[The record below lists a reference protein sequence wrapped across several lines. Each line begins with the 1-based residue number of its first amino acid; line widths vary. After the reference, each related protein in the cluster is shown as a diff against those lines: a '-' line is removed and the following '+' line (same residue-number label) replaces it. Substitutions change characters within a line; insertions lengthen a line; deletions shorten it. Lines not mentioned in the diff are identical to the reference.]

1 MFGVEIGKAVHRLR
15 TWVFAAGLA
24 MVAAL
29 PVIVLRLA
37 HGTGQGGGAFFEDTI
52 HDGLFASV
60 AAVGLVQPFFLPL
73 GTGLLA
79 GEAIAAESS
88 NGTLRYLLVRP
99 VTRSRL
105 VLAKYGSVMAQV
117 GLAVLWV
124 MVVGLVTGWIGF
136 GIRPL
141 ATLSGQTIGVG
152 AALVR
157 IVATGG
163 YVLAGVAGLAAIGVF
178 LSTLT
183 DSGIGAAAV
192 TLSVAIASQV
202 VDNLSTFHAIHPY
215 LPTHGWLAYTDLFRV
230 PVAWDA
236 IVRGLVVDVV
246 YTAVFLTAALFAFGR
261 RDVHS

>member
-1 MFGVEIGKAVHRLR
+1 MFAVEIGKARRRLR

-24 MVAAL
+24 LVAAL

-37 HGTGQGGGAFFEDTI
+37 GGTGQGGGPFFTETV
-52 HDGLFASV
+52 HNGLFAAV
-60 AAVGLVQPFFLPL
+60 AAIGLIQPFFLPL

-79 GEAIAAESS
+79 GEAIAAEAS

-105 VLAKYGSVMAQV
+105 VLAKYASVMALV

-124 MVVGLVTGWIGF
+124 GVVGFVTGWIGF
-136 GIRPL
+136 GVRPP

-152 AALVR
+152 PALVR
-157 IVATGG
+157 IAATGA
-163 YVLAGVAGLAAIGVF
+163 YVLAGVAGIAAVGVF

-192 TLSVAIASQV
+192 TLSISIASQIL
-202 VDNLSTFHAIHPY
+202 DNLSMLHAIHPY
-215 LPTHGWLAYTDLFRV
+215 LPTHGWLAYADLFRS

-236 IVRGLVVDVV
+236 IVRGLAVDAV
-246 YTAVFLTAALFAFGR
+246 YTAVFLAAALLAFGR

>member
-1 MFGVEIGKAVHRLR
+1 MFGVEIAKARHRLR

-24 MVAAL
+24 LVAGL

-37 HGTGQGGGAFFEDTI
+37 GGTGQGGGPFFIETV
-52 HDGLFASV
+52 HNGLFAAV
-60 AAVGLVQPFFLPL
+60 AAIGLIQPFFLPL

-79 GEAIAAESS
+79 GEAIAAEAS

-105 VLAKYGSVMAQV
+105 VLAKYASVMAQV
-117 GLAVLWV
+117 GLAVAWV
-124 MVVGLVTGWIGF
+124 TAIGLVTGWIGF

-141 ATLSGQTIGVG
+141 VTLSGQTVGIGS
-152 AALVR
+152 ALVR
-157 IVATGG
+157 ILATGG
-163 YVLAGVAGLAAIGVF
+163 YVLAGVAGIAAIGVF

-192 TLSVAIASQV
+192 TLSIAIGSQIL
-202 VDNLSTFHAIHPY
+202 DTLSTLHAIHPY
-215 LPTHGWLAYTDLFRV
+215 LPTHGWLAYTDLFRS
-230 PVAWDA
+230 PVTWDA
-236 IVRGLVVDVV
+236 MVRGLILDVV
-246 YTAVFLTAALFAFGR
+246 YTAVFLAAALFAFGR